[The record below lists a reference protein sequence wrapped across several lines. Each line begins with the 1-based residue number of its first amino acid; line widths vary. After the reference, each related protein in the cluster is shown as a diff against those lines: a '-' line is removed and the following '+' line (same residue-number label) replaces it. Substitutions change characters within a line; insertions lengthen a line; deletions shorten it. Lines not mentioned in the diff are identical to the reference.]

1 MFKNIIRFW
10 QGKDFLKQVLEDF
23 KSMLEDAQ
31 DMFNIACDKVI
42 YGKMNAEAEDK
53 IYGID
58 RKINELEKDIRKRV
72 VEHLTIQ
79 PSVDVSTS
87 LLLMSVVK
95 DAERLGDYSK
105 NLFEVS
111 RLLSKPVD
119 VKTYRSLFSNIH
131 EELIELFSQTKRAF
145 IESDESIAAG
155 SWDYE
160 RKIVKRCEEI
170 IERAAKSDLSVNE
183 AVCFALIAR
192 YFKRLAAHLANIGT
206 SVILPVSDLDY
217 FDEKRRER

>member
-1 MFKNIIRFW
+1 
-10 QGKDFLKQVLEDF
+10 
-23 KSMLEDAQ
+23 
-31 DMFNIACDKVI
+31 
-42 YGKMNAEAEDK
+42 
-53 IYGID
+53 
-58 RKINELEKDIRKRV
+58 
-72 VEHLTIQ
+72 
-79 PSVDVSTS
+79 
-87 LLLMSVVK
+87 MSGVK